1 TADLRVYMDEELLAG
16 GHGVPARGVPHHVQN
31 VDAFGVTVENGQ
43 GELEGITLARLGYV
57 VDMGLDGEERMSGF
71 TVGLVDPDEAEEG
84 IGAVAECQQEARL
97 AHVLVVVDPRFGN
110 LRAIEHERSRQ
121 LTILA
126 PLPSTGAF
134 EWGSDP

>member
-1 TADLRVYMDEELLAG
+1 A
-16 GHGVPARGVPHHVQN
+16 
-31 VDAFGVTVENGQ
+31 
-43 GELEGITLARLGYV
+43 LARLGYV

-71 TVGLVDPDEAEEG
+71 TVGLVDADETEEG

-126 PLPSTGAF
+126 PLPSPGAF
-134 EWGSDP
+134 EWGSDPRVIGHNLCSLLHILRLHYIVCKVARTMSIPHPHPQS